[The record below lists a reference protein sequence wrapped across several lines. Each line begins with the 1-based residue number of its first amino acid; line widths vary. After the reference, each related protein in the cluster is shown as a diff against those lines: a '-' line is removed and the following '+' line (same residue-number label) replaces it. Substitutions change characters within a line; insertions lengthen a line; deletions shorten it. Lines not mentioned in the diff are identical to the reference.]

1 MKLLANENLPLKSV
15 YRLRE
20 LGYDIKAIGEDN
32 KSISDKQVMALA
44 MKEKRLILT
53 FDKDYGEL
61 IFNYGYKLPAGVI
74 FLRLAK
80 YTPEEPAEIVHK
92 LLSDK
97 MLKTEKSLTVYDG
110 KTIRQR
116 KY

>member
-1 MKLLANENLPLKSV
+1 VFTAYGNLVTILEQSV
-15 YRLRE
+15 RI
-20 LGYDIKAIGEDN
+20 IKAT
-32 KSISDKQVMALA
+32 SDKQVMALA

-80 YTPEEPAEIVHK
+80 YTP
-92 LLSDK
+92 
-97 MLKTEKSLTVYDG
+97 
-110 KTIRQR
+110 
-116 KY
+116 